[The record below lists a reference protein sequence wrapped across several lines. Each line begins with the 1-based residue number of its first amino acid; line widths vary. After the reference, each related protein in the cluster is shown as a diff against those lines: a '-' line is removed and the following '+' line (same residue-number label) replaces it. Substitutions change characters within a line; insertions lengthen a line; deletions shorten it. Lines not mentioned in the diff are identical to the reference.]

1 MAFQASIGEDPT
13 YRAYSQDIGMV
24 NFYFQQSSVLQFKR
38 ALRMTTI
45 DYISQIGGL
54 LGLGIGFSLV
64 SAVEIVYWLTLR
76 FVDNLRQHR
85 PSSRPTSVVSS
96 SSAATAA
103 PAASDQES
111 QVTVVVGPV

>member
-85 PSSRPTSVVSS
+85 PSSRPTSVASS
-96 SSAATAA
+96 TATAA
-103 PAASDQES
+103 AASDQGS

>member
-85 PSSRPTSVVSS
+85 PSSRPTSVASS
-96 SSAATAA
+96 SSATTAA
-103 PAASDQES
+103 AASDQES